1 MKRVSS
7 VAYDPNVT
15 KTSFMFGHG
24 LGQLFMA
31 PERAGAEP
39 SGVSSI
45 AFVPP
50 KRHKKAQ
57 PYEHLPISDLPVRIN
72 GKLVLKVR
80 QFPGMNSSNWTK
92 CFPPGA
98 VEAMRASNPSPVT
111 FNPHLVCKE
120 SEDLDNPVD
129 VVATVVQPAEVISP
143 LSDAESS
150 EGSESPSCSA
160 D

>member
-7 VAYDPNVT
+7 VSYDANVT

-24 LGQLFMA
+24 PGQLFMA

-39 SGVSSI
+39 SAVSSI
-45 AFVPP
+45 AFAPP

-57 PYEHLPISDLPVRIN
+57 PYEHLSIS

-80 QFPGMNSSNWTK
+80 QFPGMNSFNWSK

-98 VEAMRASNPSPVT
+98 VEAMRASNPGPVT
-111 FNPHLVCKE
+111 FTFNPPLVCKE
-120 SEDLDNPVD
+120 SEDLDKPVD
-129 VVATVVQPAEVISP
+129 VVATVVQPAEMISP
-143 LSDAESS
+143 LSDADSS
-150 EGSESPSCSA
+150 GESESPSCSA